1 MVGLQTTPPVNVVDV
16 GSVVGVSERVGT
28 GVGVGV
34 GVSETVGVGVGVG
47 VPAGVSEQADNPPTT
62 IKPIAANM
70 IPRFTGKPFRSRSEL
85 SSIPTQ

>member
-16 GSVVGVSERVGT
+16 GSAVGVNESVGT

-34 GVSETVGVGVGVG
+34 GVSETVGVGVGAAVFVG
-47 VPAGVSEQADNPPTT
+47 VFEQAESPPAT
-62 IKPIAANM
+62 INAITAKL
-70 IPRFTGKPFRSRSEL
+70 IPRFTGKPFRSKDEL